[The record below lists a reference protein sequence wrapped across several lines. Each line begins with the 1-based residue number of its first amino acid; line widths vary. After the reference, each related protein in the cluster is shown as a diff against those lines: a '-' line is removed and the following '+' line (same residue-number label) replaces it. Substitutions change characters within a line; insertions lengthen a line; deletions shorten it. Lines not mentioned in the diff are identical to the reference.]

1 MALIRSKPRRVITG
15 EEIAV
20 DILLVEDQRSLAE
33 MAAKMLH
40 ERWGCRVLIATNLAQ
55 VKTILAQNK
64 RDFFLAVSDL
74 NLPDA
79 PNGEVVDVLIAAK
92 LKVIAMTGMFDAG
105 LHDRML
111 SKGVI
116 DYVLKDSINAYEY
129 IVDLVGRL
137 HRNLSTKVLVVDDSA
152 SFRTLAEG
160 MLKVQGM
167 QVVLANDG
175 VEGLAMLEQHR
186 DIKLVLVDHEMP
198 NMDGF
203 NFLFHVRRT
212 WPKDRLAVIGLSGS
226 GNPKLSA
233 QFLKLG
239 VNDFL
244 FKTCSYDEL
253 VCRIRQNLEMQESIE
268 AVRYAANHDYL
279 TGLINRRAFFEQGE
293 QHCASH
299 IKAGK
304 SVAVAV
310 MDIDFFKKI
319 NDQYGHDGGDEA
331 LRHLAVL
338 IKEHFSTQL
347 VARVGGEEFFIL
359 FEEPKDALSQCE
371 AFRIKVARSHV
382 TFGQGVIAYTLSIG
396 LCIAQGVELDAQL
409 KCADENLYRA
419 KQAGRNRTVLS
430 DATAVPTN
438 HL

>member
-1 MALIRSKPRRVITG
+1 MALIRSKPRRVSTG
-15 EEIAV
+15 DEIDA

-64 RDFFLAVSDL
+64 RKFFLAISDL

-92 LKVIAMTGMFDAG
+92 LKVIAMTGMFDPA
-105 LHDRML
+105 LHDRIM

-129 IVDLVGRL
+129 IVEQVGRL

-152 SFRTLAEG
+152 SFRTLAES

-175 VEGLAMLEQHR
+175 VEGLAMLDQHR

-203 NFLFHVRRT
+203 NFLFHVRRK
-212 WPKDRLAVIGLSGS
+212 WPKDRLAVIGMAGS

-239 VNDFL
+239 ASDFL

-253 VCRIRQNLEMQESIE
+253 VCRIRQNLEMQESIA
-268 AVRYAANHDYL
+268 AVRYVANHDYL
-279 TGLINRRAFFEQGE
+279 TGLINRRAFFDEGNIL
-293 QHCASH
+293 CANH
-299 IKAGK
+299 LKAGTA
-304 SVAVAV
+304 VAAAV

-319 NDQYGHDGGDEA
+319 NDQFGHDGGDEA

-338 IKEHFSTQL
+338 IKEHFTTQL
-347 VARVGGEEFFIL
+347 VARAGGEEFFIL
-359 FEEPKDALSQCE
+359 FDEPKEALSQCE
-371 AFRIKVARSHV
+371 SFRIKVARSHV
-382 TFGQGVIAYTLSIG
+382 PFAETAIAYTMSIG
-396 LCIAQGVELDAQL
+396 LCIARDTSLDAIL
-409 KCADENLYRA
+409 TCADECLYRA
-419 KQAGRNRTVLS
+419 KQGGRNRTMLIDTSVAQVAS
-430 DATAVPTN
+430 T
-438 HL
+438 